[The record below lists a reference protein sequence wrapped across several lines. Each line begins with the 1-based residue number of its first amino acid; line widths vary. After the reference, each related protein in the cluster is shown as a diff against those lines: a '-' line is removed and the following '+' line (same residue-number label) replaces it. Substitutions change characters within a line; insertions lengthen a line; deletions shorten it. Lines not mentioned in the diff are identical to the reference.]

1 MSDESDAYDS
11 YESDSFGFVS
21 DYEQYGNKE
30 EKTSAAQV
38 SVDKTIISDQ
48 MKSAVIAM
56 DNERATIVQVPP
68 MMDRDGAEEEAEF
81 DLAAKMIDLSTDSS
95 CPGPAPYT
103 SSQWLSRPR
112 RPRSTLVLG
121 WGGLPRPTCIRW
133 MKRIIQQ

>member
-68 MMDRDGAEEEAEF
+68 MMDRGGAEEEAEWRQRIVARAVKMMRE
-81 DLAAKMIDLSTDSS
+81 DRAAEK
-95 CPGPAPYT
+95 A
-103 SSQWLSRPR
+103 
-112 RPRSTLVLG
+112 
-121 WGGLPRPTCIRW
+121 GLEG
-133 MKRIIQQ
+133 